1 MATAP
6 PPAHPEFV
14 TTAPAT
20 RLRTVLLALVL
31 LIPGA
36 VVAALVAPAD
46 AVTPGAPAAPA
57 ARGGAADTYTVT
69 GRVVRLANGRPVQG
83 VRVTAYEVF
92 PLEPR
97 GAATT
102 GPEGWF
108 VIRGVELKDS
118 EVGVYVNGSR
128 VGFRQGWVGC
138 DKTLKPTWGA
148 ACSHGVAVG
157 LVRITK
163 A

>member
-31 LIPGA
+31 LLPGA
-36 VVAALVAPAD
+36 VVTALAAPAD
-46 AVTPGAPAAPA
+46 AGAAPAPA
-57 ARGGAADTYTVT
+57 ARGGAEGTYTVT
-69 GRVVRLANGRPVQG
+69 GRVARVVNGRLVGVGG
-83 VRVTAYEVF
+83 VRVTAYEVY
-92 PLEPR
+92 PLDPR
-97 GAATT
+97 GAVNT

-108 VIRGVELKDS
+108 AIRGVQLKDS

-128 VGFRQGWVGC
+128 VGYRQGWVGC

>member
-1 MATAP
+1 
-6 PPAHPEFV
+6 V
-14 TTAPAT
+14 I
-20 RLRTVLLALVL
+20 RLR
-31 LIPGA
+31 
-36 VVAALVAPAD
+36 AALVVLLLLLPGT
-46 AVTPGAPAAPA
+46 AVTALAGPAGAGAAAPRA
-57 ARGGAADTYTVT
+57 AAAGAEDLYTVT

-83 VRVTAYEVF
+83 VRVTAYEVA

-102 GPEGWF
+102 GAEGWF
-108 VIRGVELKDS
+108 VIRGVRLKDS

-148 ACSHGVAVG
+148 ACSHSVAVG
-157 LVRITK
+157 LIRITK